1 MRPLPP
7 DIQGQLDSHLQ
18 AIAQILY
25 DHTETEKLQDFES
38 IEVELREQLLTKI
51 TPPIGEFFSHT
62 AAPAREA
69 NSGKLKVVSAR
80 SKSVRSKE
88 NA

>member
-1 MRPLPP
+1 MRPLPS
-7 DIQGQLDSHLQ
+7 DIQAQLDSHLQ

-38 IEVELREQLLTKI
+38 IEVEVREQLLMKVS
-51 TPPIGEFFSHT
+51 PPIGEFFSQT
-62 AAPAREA
+62 EAPAREA
-69 NSGKLKVVSAR
+69 NSGRLKVVSAR
-80 SKSVRSKE
+80 SKSARSKE